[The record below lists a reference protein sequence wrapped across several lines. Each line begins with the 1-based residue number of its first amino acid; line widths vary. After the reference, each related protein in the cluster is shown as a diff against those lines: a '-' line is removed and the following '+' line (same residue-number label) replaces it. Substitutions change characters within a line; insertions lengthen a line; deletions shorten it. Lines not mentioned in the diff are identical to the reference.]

1 MELNCFCYSTHPG
14 TGVPIVL
21 AGSKLTSDQ
30 VTKSFGK
37 EPLPRKIESTKKPY
51 SSEVVSG
58 SLQSQWLNFT
68 LACFVITFLFFF
80 FFPQDEATG
89 KTPASFINNLLPYC
103 LRVHDTN
110 AHNLF

>member
-1 MELNCFCYSTHPG
+1 MSTKLFLSSTHPG

-37 EPLPRKIESTKKPY
+37 NPLPRKIQDAHVPY
-51 SSEVVSG
+51 APEAVSG
-58 SLQSQWLNFT
+58 SIQSRWLNFSM
-68 LACFVITFLFFF
+68 ACFFITFLFFF
-80 FFPQDEATG
+80 LFPQDETTG

-103 LRVHDTN
+103 LRVHDAN
-110 AHNLF
+110 AHRLF